1 MVAVLVMWTL
11 AQAPDYDAFCD
22 RDGNMLT
29 REHGLALFAMLQ
41 RSGQVEAIFAD
52 AARGNPR
59 AKRVVETLEKDY
71 FPDIGRELAEQVS
84 RPPCLVPAVRELS
97 GWCVPD
103 WTFLDFLSKE
113 QPGGARL
120 RKAFF
125 DGYAERLRQ
134 RGLENQLVL
143 SAMNAILGVAVAA
156 TVLRQA
162 EIAPAPASRAILE
175 MGKSG
180 AKGTEGTNV
189 AANLSRDERVAQLAK
204 DPAIGGKVTAK
215 TTREAEAALGLE
227 QAGELRTPV
236 KRDPTGGADFID
248 GAGQAWDVK
257 AFNSK
262 FPPRSGGFEL
272 SDALTKIKK
281 ALDGGEDVILETKDL
296 SSVHLADLKRAVDAQ
311 GWSSRIRWWPK

>member
-1 MVAVLVMWTL
+1 MLVVLMVWAL

-29 REHGLALFAMLQ
+29 LEHGLALMAMLQ
-41 RSGQVEAIFAD
+41 RSGQVEALYAD
-52 AARGNPR
+52 AAKGNPR
-59 AKRVVETLEKDY
+59 AKRVVETLETDY
-71 FPDIGRELAEQVS
+71 FPDIGRELAEKVS
-84 RPPCLVPAVRELS
+84 QPPCLVPALRELS

-103 WTFLDFLSKE
+103 WTFLDFLS
-113 QPGGARL
+113 QDRPGGARL
-120 RKAFF
+120 RRAFF

-143 SAMNAILGVAVAA
+143 SAANAILGVAVAA

-162 EIAPAPASRAILE
+162 EAASASR
-175 MGKSG
+175 
-180 AKGTEGTNV
+180 V
-189 AANLSRDERVAQLAK
+189 AANLSREERLAELAK

-248 GAGQAWDVK
+248 GAGRAWDVK
-257 AFNSK
+257 AFNSR

-272 SDALTKIKK
+272 GDALTKIKK
-281 ALDGGEDVILETKDL
+281 ALDSGENVILETRDL
-296 SSVHLADLKRAVDAQ
+296 SPAHLADLKRAVDAQ
-311 GWSSRIRWWPK
+311 GWSSRIRWWPE